1 MFIFYRRFACD
12 CRAHFYVI
20 KNAGG
25 DVNNGEKNLIPF
37 SERTEDEQRK
47 IRQKGG
53 KASGKSR
60 REKRDIKKAME
71 TLLKATVN
79 DDDVKAVVSKM
90 FGMSPGEVTWLD
102 SCVAGTVREA
112 VNGNV
117 KAMHEIRDIM
127 GETSMEESGG
137 VQIVITPRGSEDED

>member
-1 MFIFYRRFACD
+1 M
-12 CRAHFYVI
+12 
-20 KNAGG
+20 NS
-25 DVNNGEKNLIPF
+25 GEKNLVPL
-37 SERTEDEQRK
+37 SERTKDEQRK
-47 IRQKGG
+47 ICQKGG

-127 GETSMEESGG
+127 GETSNEEESG
-137 VQIVITPRGSEDED
+137 VQIVIAPRGGNDED